1 MTEDVA
7 TVPVEDVATVRVP
20 VHHRVRHGLRK
31 PANWFALMRFAI
43 VGASGYVVNLVVYS
57 VLVHGV
63 GANYLVAATIA
74 FLVAV
79 TNNFWWNRGWTFR
92 AHDGHAGFQAARFF
106 VVSVIAFAISLVLL
120 RLLVGEAG
128 LPKVAAQAIAVA
140 AVTPLNFAGNKLWS
154 FSAR

>member
-1 MTEDVA
+1 MTD
-7 TVPVEDVATVRVP
+7 DVATVRVP
-20 VHHRVRHGLRK
+20 VHHRVRRGLRK
-31 PANWFALMRFAI
+31 PANWFALLRFAI

-57 VLVHGV
+57 VLVHGA
-63 GANYLVAATIA
+63 GANYLVAATVA

-92 AHDGHAGFQAARFF
+92 AHGGHAGFQAARFF
-106 VVSVIAFAISLVLL
+106 VVSAIAVVISLVLL

-154 FSAR
+154 FSQR